1 MTNSGSKGPSGGT
14 SSGSGGRTP
23 DDHSKGDGVKH
34 DGVKHDGVK
43 GGRGVQ
49 DDAPDGTKGAGAR
62 PRTTDDPA
70 EGGRGINPSGGRKE

>member
-14 SSGSGGRTP
+14 SNTGGNGGRTP
-23 DDHSKGDGVKH
+23 DDHSKGDGRKH
-34 DGVKHDGVK
+34 DGEK
-43 GGRGVQ
+43 GGHSVQ